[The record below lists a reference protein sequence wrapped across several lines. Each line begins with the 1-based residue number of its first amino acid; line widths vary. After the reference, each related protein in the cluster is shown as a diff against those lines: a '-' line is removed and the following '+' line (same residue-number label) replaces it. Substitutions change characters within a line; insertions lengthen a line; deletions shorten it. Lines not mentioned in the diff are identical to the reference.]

1 MKKLLL
7 GALLLLSSFA
17 CMSQEFYY
25 EDCLLRD
32 NLGHF
37 KSLNKSGY
45 FEIENDSMC
54 LFDQRLEIISWRVV
68 FDKKSVHTGKMYT
81 CSDGT
86 YYYTL
91 YLTVNNELFFYTKE
105 EEMIKFILKPTK
117 DEKILSMLLDRA

>member
-1 MKKLLL
+1 MRIIILLL
-7 GALLLLSSFA
+7 MCSMFGY
-17 CMSQEFYY
+17 SQEYY
-25 EDCLLRD
+25 YDDCLLRD
-32 NLGHF
+32 NLGQF

-54 LFDQRLEIISWRVV
+54 LFDQRLEIISSRVV
-68 FDKKSVHTGKMYT
+68 FNKKSVHTGKMYT

-86 YYYTL
+86 YYYTF
-91 YLTVNNELFFYTKE
+91 YLTVDNELFFYTKE